1 MSTLRHAFR
10 TITKTPWLSA
20 IVVFSL
26 AIGIGTNTVIFSW
39 LKHQVFEPLPRVT
52 APVWSLETK
61 DDTGGYV
68 STSWLEYRD
77 LRDIGSSFDGI
88 AAQRPRAFYLGES
101 ERDARIY
108 GEFVSDNFFDVL
120 QIRPVLGRAFRPDEV
135 NRPGGEPV
143 AIISYEF
150 WQRHFRG
157 DEAVIGRELRINS
170 RTLTVIGVTP
180 AGFRG
185 GMNSLGFDLW
195 VPATMATELQPAT
208 MELSS
213 RTSRPYLMFAR
224 LKPGVTRAQ
233 AQGELNAAAHRFLE
247 AYPETNKGLGYELIP
262 LWRVPRGG
270 QTIVLSLATLQV
282 FAILILIVVCANTAN
297 LLLARATAREREIGV
312 RLAIGAGRGRI
323 IAQLL
328 TESLLLAFAGV
339 IGGVLLSLWGVDAL
353 RQIPLP
359 ANLPLKI
366 APGLDAASLIFAGVV
381 GMICGVAF
389 GLAPAWQLAHGEI
402 LQSLRGGRGSFA
414 GRSRMRDA
422 LVGLQV
428 GVALV
433 VLVLAGLFLKSFRN
447 SLINSTGFDHDRV
460 LLGQVD
466 LAGRGYTEDKAR
478 VFLDQLLQRLEAAPG
493 VERAS
498 AAALIPLDF
507 RGISTGVI
515 DVEGKEFDPER
526 KILYYNATPGYF
538 ATMGIRFV
546 DGQDLAPMARTD
558 FPLDAVINEEMARRY
573 WPNESPVGRRF
584 EVDKKFYVVS
594 GVVRNGKYVSMSEPA
609 QPLAWL
615 TMRAQF
621 IFAPTIYLRALNG
634 DPLALLP
641 VLRRAVHDLDPEMA
655 VLGPQSLAQHV
666 DNNLFLQRVPARL
679 LSVLGGLALALSAI
693 GLYGVLAYSL
703 AQRTREIALRMTLGA
718 TPRGVVW
725 LMIWQHMRVVLLAAF
740 LGGLVSL
747 GLNKMIGSALV
758 DVPLGDPLIY
768 AGVPLLLL
776 AVSVFACWLPARR
789 AAFVD
794 PMTALRAE

>member
-1 MSTLRHAFR
+1 MSTLRQAFR
-10 TITKTPWLSA
+10 TVTKAPWLSA
-20 IVVFSL
+20 IVILSL

-39 LKHQVFEPLPRVT
+39 LKQEVFEPLPRVT
-52 APVWSLETK
+52 ASVWSLETK

-77 LRDIGSSFDGI
+77 LRGMLSSFDGI

-120 QIRPVLGRAFRPDEV
+120 GIRPVLGRAFRPDEAS
-135 NRPGGEPV
+135 RAGGEPV

-150 WQRHFRG
+150 WQHHFRG
-157 DEAVIGRELRINS
+157 DQAVIGRELRINS

-180 AGFRG
+180 PGFRG

-195 VPATMATELQPAT
+195 IPATMAPELQPAT

-213 RTSRPYLMFAR
+213 RTSRPYLMLAR

-233 AQGELNAAAHRFLE
+233 AQGELDAAAHRFLE
-247 AYPETNKGLGYELIP
+247 AYPETNKGLRYELIP
-262 LWRVPRGG
+262 LWRVPRAG

-297 LLLARATAREREIGV
+297 LLLARATVREREIGV

-323 IAQLL
+323 VAQLL
-328 TESLLLAFAGV
+328 TESLLLALAGV
-339 IGGVLLSLWGVDAL
+339 IGGVLISLWGVDAL

-366 APGLDAASLIFAGVV
+366 APGLDLVSLIFAGLV
-381 GMICGVAF
+381 GMTCGIAF

-402 LQSLRGGRGSFA
+402 LESLRGGRGSFG

-428 GVALV
+428 AVALV

-447 SLINSTGFDHDRV
+447 SLITPTGFDQDRV

-466 LAGRGYTEDKAR
+466 LAGRGYTEEKAR

-493 VERAS
+493 VEKAS

-538 ATMGIRFV
+538 TTMGIHFV
-546 DGQDLAPMARTD
+546 DGRDLAPMARTD
-558 FPLDAVINEEMARRY
+558 LPLDAVINEEMARRY

-594 GVVRNGKYVSMSEPA
+594 GVVRNGKYVSISEPP

-621 IFAPTIYLRALNG
+621 IFAPTIYLRASNR

-641 VLRRAVHDLDPEMA
+641 ILRRAVHDLDPEMA
-655 VLGPQSLAQHV
+655 ILGPQSLAQHV
-666 DNNLFLQRVPARL
+666 GNNLFL
-679 LSVLGGLALALSAI
+679 
-693 GLYGVLAYSL
+693 
-703 AQRTREIALRMTLGA
+703 
-718 TPRGVVW
+718 
-725 LMIWQHMRVVLLAAF
+725 
-740 LGGLVSL
+740 
-747 GLNKMIGSALV
+747 
-758 DVPLGDPLIY
+758 
-768 AGVPLLLL
+768 
-776 AVSVFACWLPARR
+776 
-789 AAFVD
+789 
-794 PMTALRAE
+794 